1 MSNNRSNLNYVR
13 YDENN
18 DAVDPQPGFTTA
30 QSPPVG
36 AGWSTRL
43 YRNYSADY
51 IAYEYNSNAGIGTRT
66 PAVYVRHDEDN
77 NVGVVSGYV
86 RHDENNDPV

>member
-1 MSNNRSNLNYVR
+1 MSNNRANRDYVR
-13 YDENN
+13 HDEDNN
-18 DAVDPQPGFTTA
+18 VADPQPGFTTA

-43 YRNYSADY
+43 YYNFNDDY
-51 IAYEYNSNAGIGTRT
+51 VARLPGIGLTART
-66 PAVYVRHDEDN
+66 PAVYVRHDEN
-77 NVGVVSGYV
+77 NQVGVVSGYV

>member
-1 MSNNRSNLNYVR
+1 MSNNRANRDFVR
-13 YDENN
+13 HDEDNN
-18 DAVDPQPGFTTA
+18 VANPQPGFTTA

-43 YRNYSADY
+43 YYNFNDDY
-51 IAYEYNSNAGIGTRT
+51 IAYTYNSNAGIGTRT
-66 PAVYVRHDEDN
+66 PAVYVRHDENN

-86 RHDENNDPV
+86 RPDEINDPV